1 MLPAPPMTDPEIT
14 TDPSITLSPSR
25 TTNRTLALH
34 QARLARRRRMR
45 IVGAAVGLLLVAGVG
60 AIALLDPLD
69 RDERPM
75 PSDEQVRQLW
85 NARRADFEA
94 LRSMIDADRNLTVV
108 GENRVDGCARE
119 AKDLS
124 WGCPGAPGLELGAML
139 RNVRPRPGSIR
150 PLSQASGGHRGRSRR
165 PARRR
170 RHRRSVP
177 GGARGVGRRQKRR
190 LGADAAGAARRRH
203 GSRSPEEPHRQLRG
217 AVGRLVHRALERIAG
232 VRRGAF
238 G

>member
-1 MLPAPPMTDPEIT
+1 MTDPEIT

-25 TTNRTLALH
+25 GTGRTLALR
-34 QARLARRRRMR
+34 QARKARQRRMR
-45 IVGAAVGLLLVAGVG
+45 IVGATVGVVLVAGVG

-85 NARRADFEA
+85 SARRADFEA

-108 GENRVDGCARE
+108 GEDRVDGCARE

-139 RNVRPRPGSIR
+139 RTVRLAPDRYALYRKHLAAI
-150 PLSQASGGHRGRSRR
+150 GGDR
-165 PARRR
+165 
-170 RHRRSVP
+170 
-177 GGARGVGRRQKRR
+177 
-190 LGADAAGAARRRH
+190 AARRDSGVTVGLYRA
-203 GSRSPEEPHRQLRG
+203 GIATSGVGKNVVWAPTPPAPVVANTDRDRPTSRTVNY
-217 AVGRLVHRALERIAG
+217 AALSDGWYIEHSSD
-232 VRRGAF
+232 
-238 G
+238 

>member
-1 MLPAPPMTDPEIT
+1 MLPSPPMTDPSES

-34 QARLARRRRMR
+34 QARKARQRRLR
-45 IVGAAVGLLLVAGVG
+45 IAGAAVGLVLVAGVG

-85 NARRADFEA
+85 SARRADFEA

-108 GENRVDGCARE
+108 GEDRVDGCARE
-119 AKDLS
+119 PKDLN

-139 RNVRPRPGSIR
+139 RTVRLAPDRYALYRKHLAAI
-150 PLSQASGGHRGRSRR
+150 GGDR
-165 PARRR
+165 
-170 RHRRSVP
+170 
-177 GGARGVGRRQKRR
+177 
-190 LGADAAGAARRRH
+190 AARRDS
-203 GSRSPEEPHRQLRG
+203 GVT
-217 AVGRLVHRALERIAG
+217 VGLYRAGIAPSGVDKNVVWTPAPPAPLVADTDRDRPNSHTVNYAALADGWYIEHSSH
-232 VRRGAF
+232 
-238 G
+238 